1 MKSGEYWKARFNDIE
16 QKAHD
21 QGATCFQDI
30 EGRYSKAIRQLTE
43 QILSWYQRF
52 ADNNEISL
60 ADARKWLNGK
70 DLEEFRW
77 TVKEYIRYGQEN
89 AVDGQWIKQLE
100 NASSRYH
107 ISRLE
112 ALKTQLQQQV
122 EVLHG
127 GTLESLT
134 KTLKSVYS
142 DSYYRAAFEVQKG
155 VGVGWSFDKLD
166 QRLIDKVINNPWSQS
181 GDRFSDVIWKD
192 KKKLLNGLE
201 TDLTQGLILGK
212 DPQKVIDSMSKKLN
226 TSKSVTG
233 RLVMTESAFFSQQA
247 QHDAFG
253 ALGVEKYEIVATLDS
268 RTSELCRWMD
278 GKVFKRSEW
287 EVGVTAPPFHP
298 WCRTTTVPYFD
309 DEFDVGERAAR
320 DEDGN
325 AYYVPANMT
334 YKDWEKAFVNG
345 SGNKSELKEIKK
357 DDTVELKT
365 ETAYEP
371 DTRTYKR
378 ATDKDYSRM
387 AKAHKKNITKREA
400 ALIHKHNKPDGSS
413 GGYVATHNYSNI
425 NSNLRGDGFSISP
438 LDEDDTKTI
447 DALRDAIARNVLD
460 GDYVLTRY
468 VNGEY
473 LTDVFGVKGAK
484 YSRDIPEA
492 LDNLF
497 TTLSNPY
504 VVNDEIPRITQE
516 LRGFIGK
523 EMPPNKAFLS
533 TSLQRDRN
541 IMRDKAVLFEIH
553 APSGTHCYIPKN
565 KKESECILGE
575 NQRML
580 IENVEFSALVQKWIF
595 TVRIL

>member
-16 QKAHD
+16 QRAHD

-77 TVKEYIRYGQEN
+77 TVQEYIRYGQEN
-89 AVDGQWIKQLE
+89 AVDGQWTKQLE

-107 ISRLE
+107 VSRLE
-112 ALKTQLQQQV
+112 ALRTQLQQQV

-192 KKKLLNGLE
+192 KKKLLSGLE

-233 RLVMTESAFFSQQA
+233 RLVMTESAFFGQRA

-325 AYYVPANMT
+325 VYYVPANMT
-334 YKDWEKAFVNG
+334 YKDWKERFVDSPVAVGQTQMITEKASLNAYSVDRRFVN
-345 SGNKSELKEIKK
+345 SKK
-357 DDTVELKT
+357 FHDSFENLTQ
-365 ETAYEP
+365 
-371 DTRTYKR
+371 R
-378 ATDKDYSRM
+378 
-387 AKAHKKNITKREA
+387 KAVNESIYQESMKILEHR
-400 ALIHKHNKPDGSS
+400 DG
-413 GGYVATHNYSNI
+413 TI
-425 NSNLRGDGFSISP
+425 L
-438 LDEDDTKTI
+438 EDMV
-447 DALRDAIARNVLD
+447 VLD
-460 GDYVLTRY
+460 
-468 VNGEY
+468 
-473 LTDVFGVKGAK
+473 AK
-484 YSRDIPEA
+484 TGKVIAKNTESKESGKTG
-492 LDNLF
+492 L
-497 TTLSNPY
+497 
-504 VVNDEIPRITQE
+504 TQE
-516 LRGFIGK
+516 QYRRYQKEKGK
-523 EMPPNKAFLS
+523 KILLHNHPNSDRLS
-533 TSLQRDRN
+533 
-541 IMRDKAVLFEIH
+541 
-553 APSGTHCYIPKN
+553 
-565 KKESECILGE
+565 
-575 NQRML
+575 
-580 IENVEFSALVQKWIF
+580 F
-595 TVRIL
+595 TD

>member
-16 QKAHD
+16 QRAHD

-77 TVKEYIRYGQEN
+77 TVQEYIRYGQEN
-89 AVDGQWIKQLE
+89 AVDGQWTKQLE

-107 ISRLE
+107 VSRLE
-112 ALKTQLQQQV
+112 ALRTQLQQQV

-192 KKKLLNGLE
+192 KKKLLSGLE

-253 ALGVEKYEIVATLDS
+253 ALGVEKYEIVATLDG

-298 WCRTTTVPYFD
+298 WCRTTTVPHFD
-309 DEFDVGERAAR
+309 DEFDIGERAAR

-325 AYYVPANMT
+325 VYYVPENMT
-334 YKDWEKAFVNG
+334 YKDWKKRFVDSPVAVGQTQMITEKASLNTYSVDRRFVNSKKFHDSFDNLTQRKAVNESIYQESMKILEHRDG
-345 SGNKSELKEIKK
+345 TILEDMVVLDAKTGKVIAKNTESKESGKTGLTQEQYRRYQKEKGEKILLHNHPNSGRLSFTDLRTLFNN
-357 DDTVELKT
+357 DDIEASIAVGHNGHICI
-365 ETAYEP
+365 ASCP
-371 DTRTYKR
+371 D
-378 ATDKDYSRM
+378 
-387 AKAHKKNITKREA
+387 
-400 ALIHKHNKPDGSS
+400 
-413 GGYVATHNYSNI
+413 
-425 NSNLRGDGFSISP
+425 
-438 LDEDDTKTI
+438 
-447 DALRDAIARNVLD
+447 RNVDIEKLYESTYNKYKHELLD
-460 GDYVLTRY
+460 SGLAR
-468 VNGEY
+468 
-473 LTDVFGVKGAK
+473 
-484 YSRDIPEA
+484 IHA
-492 LDNLF
+492 LDDLYDLGIF
-497 TTLSNPY
+497 KY
-504 VVNDEIPRITQE
+504 
-516 LRGFIGK
+516 
-523 EMPPNKAFLS
+523 
-533 TSLQRDRN
+533 
-541 IMRDKAVLFEIH
+541 
-553 APSGTHCYIPKN
+553 
-565 KKESECILGE
+565 ES
-575 NQRML
+575 R
-580 IENVEFSALVQKWIF
+580 
-595 TVRIL
+595 

>member
-16 QKAHD
+16 QRAHD

-30 EGRYSKAIRQLTE
+30 EGCYSKAIRQLTE

-77 TVKEYIRYGQEN
+77 TVQEYIRYGQEN
-89 AVDGQWIKQLE
+89 AVDGQWTKQLE

-107 ISRLE
+107 VSRLE
-112 ALKTQLQQQV
+112 ALRTQLQQQV

-192 KKKLLNGLE
+192 KKKLLSGLE

-233 RLVMTESAFFSQQA
+233 RLVMTESAFFGQRA

-309 DEFDVGERAAR
+309 DGFDVGERAAR

-325 AYYVPANMT
+325 VYYVPANMT
-334 YKDWEKAFVNG
+334 YKDWKKSFVDSPVAVGQTQMITEKASLNAYSVDRRFVNSKKFHDSFENLTQRKAVNESIYQESMKILEHRDG
-345 SGNKSELKEIKK
+345 TILEDMVVLDAKTGKVIAKNTESKESGKTGLTQEQYRRYQKEKGKK
-357 DDTVELKT
+357 ILLHNHPNSGRLSFTDLRTLFNNDDVE
-365 ETAYEP
+365 ASVAAGHNGHICIASCP
-371 DTRTYKR
+371 D
-378 ATDKDYSRM
+378 
-387 AKAHKKNITKREA
+387 
-400 ALIHKHNKPDGSS
+400 
-413 GGYVATHNYSNI
+413 
-425 NSNLRGDGFSISP
+425 
-438 LDEDDTKTI
+438 
-447 DALRDAIARNVLD
+447 RNVDIEKLYESTYNKYKHELLD
-460 GDYVLTRY
+460 SGLAR
-468 VNGEY
+468 
-473 LTDVFGVKGAK
+473 
-484 YSRDIPEA
+484 IHA
-492 LDNLF
+492 LDDLYDLGIF
-497 TTLSNPY
+497 KY
-504 VVNDEIPRITQE
+504 
-516 LRGFIGK
+516 
-523 EMPPNKAFLS
+523 
-533 TSLQRDRN
+533 
-541 IMRDKAVLFEIH
+541 
-553 APSGTHCYIPKN
+553 
-565 KKESECILGE
+565 ES
-575 NQRML
+575 R
-580 IENVEFSALVQKWIF
+580 
-595 TVRIL
+595 